1 MDVNTLCK
9 VILVDDNDLRT
20 ASLASSL
27 SFFKVPHEVLS
38 FYEFLEKKTNS
49 DHYNIALI
57 GDCSLP
63 ISLNKL
69 VLFINDHYPN
79 TPICLLENWNDVE
92 KLTQGSK
99 KKILRVLSAP
109 LDDEILTDLLHEA
122 QIFQSVRVDNKNR
135 EPLGFPL
142 IIGESP
148 QVENLKDA
156 MSKVVDRD
164 VNVLITGESGTGK
177 ELVARSL
184 HNLSN
189 RKSQAFVPVNCG
201 AIPAELLESELF
213 GHEKGA
219 FTGAITSRAGR
230 FEMADGGTLFLD
242 EIGDMPLP
250 MQVKMLRVLQER
262 SFERV
267 GGSKTI
273 HVDVRIVAATH
284 RNLEEMVAL
293 ATFRED
299 LFYRLNVY
307 PIEVPPLRERK
318 SDLAILLKLFTQ
330 RMFTQGLGKLRF
342 QLSAIDS
349 LEMHH
354 WDGNI
359 RELLNLV
366 ERLAITYPD
375 GVIGVSELPVKFRH
389 VKEPDPSRY
398 QVQNDMQLE
407 ADDDFISA
415 LQETKLIANSAKVD
429 LPEQG
434 INMKLYIESI
444 ETSLIEQALFKSNQ
458 VVSRAATLLEIRR
471 TTLVEKMRKYEIRR
485 K

>member
-1 MDVNTLCK
+1 M
-9 VILVDDNDLRT
+9 
-20 ASLASSL
+20 
-27 SFFKVPHEVLS
+27 
-38 FYEFLEKKTNS
+38 
-49 DHYNIALI
+49 I

-69 VLFINDHYPN
+69 ILFINDHYPN

-99 KKILRVLSAP
+99 KRILRVLSTP

-122 QIFQSVRVDNKNR
+122 QIFQSVRVDNKTR
-135 EPLGFPL
+135 EQHGFPL

-148 QVENLKDA
+148 QVENLKDV

-189 RKSQAFVPVNCG
+189 RKSHAFVPVNCG

-230 FEMADGGTLFLD
+230 FEMANGGTLFLD

-318 SDLAILLKLFTQ
+318 SDLAVLLKLFTQ

-342 QLSAIDS
+342 HLSAIDS

-354 WDGNI
+354 WDGNV

-375 GVIGVSELPVKFRH
+375 GVVGVSELPVKFRH

-415 LQETKLIANSAKVD
+415 LQETEFIADSATVD

-444 ETSLIEQALFKSNQ
+444 ETSLIEQALLKSNQ